1 MELENL
7 RPTGGTTVTFEH
19 KILYAEH
26 AIEQV
31 FSDTTVTQNKT
42 RDALIKLRDDIVE
55 RLDTLKGDGNG

>member
-1 MELENL
+1 M
-7 RPTGGTTVTFEH
+7 TFEH